1 MTKRKKAAII
11 CIGIFGII
19 LIGLV
24 SAYFIYGSTLLNGY
38 SEETIIKELSEDT
51 DNPIEIL
58 AMQKYEDHLGILYK
72 DPMAE
77 DPLNGTNAEDYAFF
91 AHYIK
96 HRLYKNRYYY
106 KGGSPGGNV
115 TCPLTSALV
124 EDVLQVPCFV
134 YDIGRGESR
143 CVVYEADAMGNTV
156 RKLDEFEVPANE
168 PYIILKEY
176 ELLNIFHHLEACGAS
191 QDTPREYNENYLETD
206 KEWFNMLRNDTEA
219 EPDKELDA
227 LYEKAFG

>member
-1 MTKRKKAAII
+1 MLFR
-11 CIGIFGII
+11 
-19 LIGLV
+19 
-24 SAYFIYGSTLLNGY
+24 S
-38 SEETIIKELSEDT
+38 
-51 DNPIEIL
+51 
-58 AMQKYEDHLGILYK
+58 
-72 DPMAE
+72 
-77 DPLNGTNAEDYAFF
+77 
-91 AHYIK
+91 
-96 HRLYKNRYYY
+96 
-106 KGGSPGGNV
+106 
-115 TCPLTSALV
+115 PLTSALV

-219 EPDKELDA
+219 KPDKELEE

>member
-1 MTKRKKAAII
+1 MTKKKKTAITGI
-11 CIGIFGII
+11 SIFGFI
-19 LIGLV
+19 LIGFI

-38 SEETIIKELSEDT
+38 SEETIIKELSEDM

-72 DPMAE
+72 DPTAE
-77 DPLNGTNAEDYAFF
+77 DPLNGANVDDYAFF
-91 AHYIK
+91 ADYVR

-106 KGGSPGGNV
+106 KGGSPGGNA
-115 TCPLTSALV
+115 TCPLTYALA
-124 EDVLQVPCFV
+124 EDVLQIPCFV
-134 YDIGRGESR
+134 YDIGRDESR
-143 CVVYEADAMGNTV
+143 CVVYESDAMGNTV

-176 ELLNIFHHLEACGAS
+176 KLLNIFHHLEACGAS
-191 QDTPREYNENYLETD
+191 QDTPREYNENYLEAD
-206 KEWFNMLRNDTEA
+206 KEWFNMLRNDTE
-219 EPDKELDA
+219 EKPDKELDE

>member
-1 MTKRKKAAII
+1 MTKRKKAVII
-11 CIGIFGII
+11 CIGMFGFIM
-19 LIGLV
+19 IGLI

-124 EDVLQVPCFV
+124 EDVLQVPCF
-134 YDIGRGESR
+134 
-143 CVVYEADAMGNTV
+143 
-156 RKLDEFEVPANE
+156 DEFEVPANE

-219 EPDKELDA
+219 KPDKELEE

>member
-1 MTKRKKAAII
+1 MTKKKKAAII
-11 CIGIFGII
+11 GIGMFGFI
-19 LIGLV
+19 LIGLI

-58 AMQKYEDHLGILYK
+58 AMQRYEDHLGILYK
-72 DPMAE
+72 DPTDD
-77 DPLNGTNAEDYAFF
+77 DPYNDFARFDYF
-91 AHYIK
+91 IK
-96 HRLYKNRYYY
+96 HGLYKNRYYH
-106 KGGSPGGNV
+106 KGHAEGNV
-115 TCPLTSALV
+115 TCPTVCELA
-124 EDVLQVPCFV
+124 EHALQVPCFID
-134 YDIGRGESR
+134 DIGRNESI
-143 CVVYEADAMGNTV
+143 CIVYEADAMGNTV
-156 RKLDEFEVPANE
+156 RKLDEFEVPENE
-168 PYIILKEY
+168 PYMILKEY

-219 EPDKELDA
+219 KPDKELEE